1 MTNEAQLVDY
11 LKKLAAD
18 LRQAHR
24 RIRTLEAGDT
34 EPIAIVGMACRLPGG
49 VGSPEDLWELV
60 LRGEDAIGDM
70 PSDRGWALDEL
81 FDADPDRPG
90 TAYATEGGFLR
101 GAAEFDAEFFG
112 ISPREALA
120 MDPQQ
125 RLLLET
131 AWEALENTGVDPRSL
146 AGSRTGVF
154 TGLMYHD
161 YASGPGALPD
171 EVEGYLSTGMAG
183 SVASGRISYFLGLE
197 GPAVTLDTACSSSLV
212 ALHLAVQALRDGE
225 CELALAG
232 GATVMSTPATFVE
245 NSRQRGLAPNG
256 RCKSFAAAADGVG
269 WGEGCALLVVER
281 LSDARRLGHEV
292 LAIVRG
298 SAVNQDGA
306 SNGLTSPNGPSQ
318 ERVIQ
323 QALASA
329 RLGFADVDAVEAHGT
344 GTTLGDPIEA
354 QALLAT
360 YGQERPEGSPLWL
373 GSVKSNLGHTQAA
386 AGAAGIIK
394 MVMAM
399 RHQQLPRTL
408 HVDRPTPE
416 VDWSAGA
423 VELLTENRAWPRGER
438 PRRAGV
444 SSFGISGTNVHV
456 ILEEP
461 AAADLPADG
470 EREDAPPGR
479 VLPVPLSAATAAALP
494 AQAARLH
501 AHLLDRPQLPLTEVA
516 AALATVRTAFEHRA
530 VLLAESREELL
541 DGLAAL
547 ARGER
552 PAGLADGVA
561 DEVRCAF
568 LFTGQGAQRP
578 GMGRELYET
587 FPAYARALDEVC
599 AELDARLD
607 RPLLPLLLA
616 GADSAEAR
624 LLDRTLYTQS
634 ATFALGVAL
643 FRLLEEWGV
652 RPRLLSGHSVGE
664 LTAAHVSGMLSLSDA
679 CELVVA
685 RGGLMQRLP
694 EGGAMVSVAAT
705 ADEVLPLLAGH
716 EAAAGVAAVNGPGS
730 VVLSGDEDVVTRIA
744 AHFTEL
750 GRRTRRLPVS
760 HAFHSPLMDPVVEA
774 LGEVAGRL
782 SFQPPRIPVVSSVTG
797 ALLEAAE
804 WADPAYWARQ
814 AREPVRFHDVVR
826 TLDAEGVT
834 VFLELGADAALT
846 SMTEESLA
854 DSGPAVVAPALR
866 RNRPEV
872 RTLTAMLAQA
882 HAAGVPVDWTA
893 FFGDR
898 PTRRTPLPTYA
909 FQGTRYWLRTVP
921 AAGDMSAAGL
931 VAAEHPLLGAAL
943 APAGGDG
950 RLFTGRLAADA
961 QPWLADHAIGGTVL
975 LPGAAV
981 AELALWAGGHVG
993 LDRVADLVLESPLV
1007 LPPSGGVRV
1016 QLALDAPDASGD
1028 RSFGLYAQAEDAA
1041 EDVWTR
1047 HAGGVLA
1054 TAGPSPEEELTAW
1067 PPTGAEELDVE
1078 GCYADFAAAG
1088 VHYGP
1093 AFQGLRA
1100 VWRHGDEVYAE
1111 VALPDDVA
1119 DQAAEF
1125 GLHPALADAALHAS
1139 AFLSGEFGEEQGA
1152 RLPFA
1157 WRGVALHAA
1166 GASTL
1171 RVRLTPTG
1179 PDTLAL
1185 FLADAA
1191 GRPVATVES
1200 LAVRPAGALT
1210 APDAA
1215 GALLVPTWLA
1225 CGGAE
1230 PTGRWAVLRSGA
1242 TTRPPADGAPADP
1255 AAPATPARTR
1265 ASGGSAAPS
1274 PQPPAGPPGTQ
1285 TPGGPA
1291 GESAA
1296 TDTPAPGHSPAPPTD
1311 TPTAP
1316 HHPDPDGPDATT
1328 DTREPGV
1335 LSARGSTALLGL
1347 PGVELH
1353 EDLAGL
1359 GAAVAAGAPAPEF
1372 VVVSAGQSDGSL
1384 DADAAHEAVERA
1396 LVLVQAWLADERLG
1410 ASRLVAVTWNAVA
1423 VTEDAAPDPVQAAV
1437 WGLLSSAVTEH
1448 PGRIALVDCDGT
1460 DESLAAMAS
1469 AVGADEPRV
1478 ALREGRACAPRLIR
1492 ATGTPRRPQGIDR
1505 HGTALITG
1513 GTGTLGALLARHLV
1527 HHHGLTHLHLASR
1540 QGPHAPGATQLAHE
1554 LTQAGAHITL
1564 TACDTTDP
1572 RQLTALLD
1580 T

>member
-24 RIRTLEAGDT
+24 RIKTLEAGDT
-34 EPIAIVGMACRLPGG
+34 EPVAIVGMACRLPGG
-49 VGSPEDLWELV
+49 VGSPDELWDLV
-60 LRGEDAIGDM
+60 LRGEDAVTGM
-70 PSDRGWALDEL
+70 PSDRDWPLGEL
-81 FDADPDRPG
+81 YDPDPDHPG
-90 TAYATEGGFLR
+90 TTYATEGGFLR

-112 ISPREALA
+112 VSPREALA

-161 YASGPGALPD
+161 YASGPGVLPD
-171 EVEGYLSTGMAG
+171 EVEGYLSTGMAA

-212 ALHLAVQALRDGE
+212 ALHLAVQALREGNCD
-225 CELALAG
+225 LALAG

-245 NSRQRGLAPNG
+245 NSRQRGLARDG

-269 WGEGCALLVVER
+269 WGEGSALLVVER
-281 LSDARRLGHEV
+281 LSDARRAGHQV

-329 RLGFADVDAVEAHGT
+329 RLGFADVDVVEAHGT
-344 GTTLGDPIEA
+344 GTRLGDPIEA

-360 YGQERPEGSPLWL
+360 YGQERLEGSPLRL

-386 AGAAGIIK
+386 AGAAGVIK
-394 MVMAM
+394 MVMAL

-444 SSFGISGTNVHV
+444 SSFGISGTNAHI

-461 AAADLPADG
+461 AAADLPADEADEAVG
-470 EREDAPPGR
+470 GGQGRPPVTP
-479 VLPVPLSAATAAALP
+479 VLLSAATSAALP
-494 AQAARLH
+494 AQAERLRT
-501 AHLLDRPQLPLTEVA
+501 HLLDHPELPLGELA
-516 AALATVRTAFEHRA
+516 AALATTRTAFEHRA
-530 VLLAESREELL
+530 VLLAEDREELL
-541 DGLAAL
+541 DGLARL

-552 PAGLADGVA
+552 PASLVSGVA
-561 DEVRCAF
+561 DEVRSAF

-587 FPAYARALDEVC
+587 FPVYAQALDEVC
-599 AELDARLD
+599 AELDTRLD

-616 GADSAEAR
+616 EAGSAEAG

-664 LTAAHVSGMLSLSDA
+664 LTAAHVSGMLSLADA
-679 CELVVA
+679 CELVAA
-685 RGGLMQRLP
+685 RGRLMQELP
-694 EGGAMVSVAAT
+694 EGGAMISVAAT
-705 ADEVLPLLAGH
+705 SDEVLPLLAGH
-716 EAAAGVAAVNGPGS
+716 ESVAGVAAVNGPGS
-730 VVLSGDEDVVTRIA
+730 VVVSGDEDVVTRIA

-760 HAFHSPLMDPVVEA
+760 HAFHSPLMEPVVEA

-782 SFQPPRIPVVSSVTG
+782 SFEPPRIPVVSSVTG
-797 ALLEAAE
+797 SLLGAAD

-826 TLDAEGVT
+826 ALDAEGVT

-846 SMTEESLA
+846 SMTEETLA
-854 DSGPAVVAPALR
+854 ATGTTAVVAPALR
-866 RNRPEV
+866 RSRPEV

-882 HAAGVPVDWTA
+882 HTAGAPVDWAA
-893 FFGDR
+893 FLGG
-898 PTRRTPLPTYA
+898 PPARRVPLPTYA
-909 FQGTRYWLRTVP
+909 FQGTRYWLRTLP
-921 AAGDMSAAGL
+921 GAGDLGAAGL
-931 VAAEHPLLGAAL
+931 VPAEHPLLGATLVPA
-943 APAGGDG
+943 AGGG
-950 RLFTGRLAADA
+950 RLFTGRLSVDSL
-961 QPWLADHAIGGTVL
+961 PWLADHTIGDTVL
-975 LPGAAV
+975 LPGTAV
-981 AELALWAGGHVG
+981 AELALWAGGHAG
-993 LDRVADLVLESPLV
+993 LDQIADLTLELPLA
-1007 LPPSGGVRV
+1007 LPRQGGLRV
-1016 QLALDAPDASGD
+1016 QLALDAPDASGETG
-1028 RSFGLYAQAEDAA
+1028 FALYTQAEDAP

-1047 HAGGVLA
+1047 HAGGTLT
-1054 TAGPSPEEELTAW
+1054 TAGGTPEEQLTAW
-1067 PPTGAEELDVE
+1067 PPTGAEELDID

-1100 VWRHGDEVYAE
+1100 VWRRGEEVYAE
-1111 VALPDDVA
+1111 VGLPDEVAQDVG
-1119 DQAAEF
+1119 EF

-1139 AFLSGEFGEEQGA
+1139 AFVPGEFAQEQRG

-1157 WRGVALHAA
+1157 WRGVSLHAT
-1166 GASTL
+1166 GASVL

-1185 FLADAA
+1185 LFADAA

-1200 LAVRPAGALT
+1200 LVVRPAEAVT
-1210 APDAA
+1210 APDGAA
-1215 GALLVPTWLA
+1215 GALLVPSWAPVGLA
-1225 CGGAE
+1225 GDESAA
-1230 PTGRWAVLRSGA
+1230 RWAVLGSGPLA
-1242 TTRPPADGAPADP
+1242 
-1255 AAPATPARTR
+1255 
-1265 ASGGSAAPS
+1265 
-1274 PQPPAGPPGTQ
+1274 
-1285 TPGGPA
+1285 
-1291 GESAA
+1291 
-1296 TDTPAPGHSPAPPTD
+1296 
-1311 TPTAP
+1311 
-1316 HHPDPDGPDATT
+1316 
-1328 DTREPGV
+1328 
-1335 LSARGSTALLGL
+1335 GL
-1347 PGVELH
+1347 PGAEVH
-1353 EDLAGL
+1353 AGPAEFR
-1359 GAAVAAGAPAPEF
+1359 AAVQAGAEVPD
-1372 VVVSAGQSDGSL
+1372 VVVAAVGTSAGTGDSV
-1384 DADAAHEAVERA
+1384 DADAAHESAQQA
-1396 LVLVQAWLADERLG
+1396 LELLRAWLTDERLG
-1410 ASRLVAVTWNAVA
+1410 AARLVAVTWNAVA
-1423 VTEDAAPDPVQAAV
+1423 VTEDAAPDPAQAAA

-1448 PGRIALVDCDGT
+1448 PGRIVLVDLDGT
-1460 DESLAAMAS
+1460 AESLAALRT
-1469 AVGADEPRV
+1469 AVTSDEPRL
-1478 ALREGRACAPRLIR
+1478 ALREGRAVAPRLAR
-1492 ATGTPRRPQGIDR
+1492 AAVTPRLPRGIDPD
-1505 HGTALITG
+1505 GTALITG
-1513 GTGTLGALLARHLV
+1513 GTGTLGTLLARHLV
-1527 HHHGLTHLHLASR
+1527 HHHGVR
-1540 QGPHAPGATQLAHE
+1540 
-1554 LTQAGAHITL
+1554 
-1564 TACDTTDP
+1564 
-1572 RQLTALLD
+1572 
-1580 T
+1580 